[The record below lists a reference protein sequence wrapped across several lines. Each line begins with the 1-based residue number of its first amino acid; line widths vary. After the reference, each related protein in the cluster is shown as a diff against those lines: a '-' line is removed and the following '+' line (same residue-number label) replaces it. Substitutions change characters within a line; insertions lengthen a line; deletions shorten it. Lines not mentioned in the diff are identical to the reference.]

1 MQILAPNYARIGV
14 DVKFHPR
21 ERRRAI
27 PSPNTHPPRSARMA
41 ISTRDHYVTFGRR
54 EGDEDFPNS
63 LISGISTFLGARVVP
78 PVREDLVREGVKAGV
93 LGLPWE
99 HTNTC
104 RPGASYGPRSIRRA
118 TEHYLSYHGEFQ
130 VDLFDAL
137 GLADCGDISIV
148 PGNAKR
154 TFERAERCITEIYEA
169 GAFPI
174 ILGGDD
180 SCPIPVTSAMS
191 KLIDGKMGYIQMD
204 SHMDTA
210 ADVAGETLNH
220 ACPVSRTCEL
230 PNVDGRNIALV
241 GINGPL
247 NPRVERDY
255 VDRTGIQMITI
266 WDIDEWGID
275 KTIERILE
283 IAWDGTDGV
292 VLHTDLDVM
301 DQGYTTGV
309 TTPETGGLTPREVI
323 KMIRAFVRQGVE
335 AYVITECSSV
345 YDPANKSARV
355 ATRLAMDALGI
366 RANPEGTGRV

>member
-1 MQILAPNYARIGV
+1 LATG
-14 DVKFHPR
+14 
-21 ERRRAI
+21 
-27 PSPNTHPPRSARMA
+27 SGL
-41 ISTRDHYVTFGRR
+41 RDHYHTFGRL
-54 EGDEDFPNS
+54 EGEDDFPNS
-63 LISGISTFLGARVVP
+63 LISGISTFLGAQVIP
-78 PVREDLVREGVKAGV
+78 PVTEELKAANVKAAV

-104 RPGASYGPRSIRRA
+104 RPGASYGPRAIRRA

-130 VDLFDAL
+130 VDLFDEL
-137 GLADCGDISIV
+137 HLTDCGDVSIV
-148 PGNAKR
+148 PGNAQR
-154 TFERAERCITEIYEA
+154 TFERAERCITEIYNA

-174 ILGGDD
+174 VFGGDD

-210 ADVAGETLNH
+210 EDVAGERLNH
-220 ACPVSRTCEL
+220 ACPVSRAAEL
-230 PNVDGRNIALV
+230 MDPRNLALV

-247 NPRVERDY
+247 NPRKEREY

-275 KTIERILE
+275 KTVERILE

-309 TTPETGGLTPREVI
+309 TTPECGGLSPREVI
-323 KMIRAFVRQGVE
+323 KMIRAFVREGVE
-335 AYVITECSSV
+335 AYVITECSPV
-345 YDPANKSARV
+345 YDPANKAARV
-355 ATRLAMDALGI
+355 AVRLAMDALGI
-366 RANPEGTGRV
+366 RANPDGTGRV

>member
-1 MQILAPNYARIGV
+1 M
-14 DVKFHPR
+14 
-21 ERRRAI
+21 
-27 PSPNTHPPRSARMA
+27 
-41 ISTRDHYVTFGRR
+41 TFGRR

-63 LISGISTFLGARVVP
+63 LISGISTFLGAPVVP
-78 PVREDLVREGVKAGV
+78 PVREQLERAGVKAGV

-137 GLADCGDISIV
+137 DLTDCGDVSIV

-174 ILGGDD
+174 VLGGDD

-210 ADVAGETLNH
+210 DDVAGRDGSTTP
-220 ACPVSRTCEL
+220 APSAARAEL
-230 PNVDGRNIALV
+230 PNVDPRNIALV

-247 NPRVERDY
+247 NPRVEREY

-283 IAWDGTDGV
+283 VAWDGTDGV

-309 TTPETGGLTPREVI
+309 TTPECGGLTPREVI

-345 YDPANKSARV
+345 YDPANKAARV
-355 ATRLAMDALGI
+355 ATRLALDALGV
-366 RANPEGTGRV
+366 RANPQGTGRV

>member
-1 MQILAPNYARIGV
+1 MTPAAQ
-14 DVKFHPR
+14 
-21 ERRRAI
+21 
-27 PSPNTHPPRSARMA
+27 
-41 ISTRDHYVTFGRR
+41 DHYVTFGRR

-63 LISGISTFLGARVVP
+63 LISGISTFLGAQVLP
-78 PVREDLVREGVKAGV
+78 PVRERLEEAGVKAAV

-137 GLADCGDISIV
+137 NLTDCGDVSIV

-174 ILGGDD
+174 VLGGDD
-180 SCPIPVTSAMS
+180 SCPIPVTGAMS

-210 ADVAGETLNH
+210 ADVAGEQLNH
-220 ACPVSRTCEL
+220 ACPVSRTAEL
-230 PNVDGRNIALV
+230 PNVDPTNIALM

-247 NPRVERDY
+247 NPRVEREY

-275 KTIERILE
+275 KTIERVLE
-283 IAWDGTDGV
+283 IAWNGTDGV

-301 DQGYTTGV
+301 DQGFTSGV
-309 TTPETGGLTPREVI
+309 TTPECGGLTPRAVI

-345 YDPANKSARV
+345 YDQANKAARV
-355 ATRLAMDALGI
+355 ATRLAMDALGV
-366 RANPEGTGRV
+366 RANPAGTGRV

>member
-1 MQILAPNYARIGV
+1 
-14 DVKFHPR
+14 
-21 ERRRAI
+21 
-27 PSPNTHPPRSARMA
+27 MA
-41 ISTRDHYVTFGRR
+41 VSSRDHYVTFGRR

-63 LISGISTFLGARVVP
+63 LISGISTFLGARVLP
-78 PVREDLVREGVKAGV
+78 PVREELERAGVKAAV

-99 HTNTC
+99 GTNTC

-137 GLADCGDISIV
+137 GLADCGDVSIV
-148 PGNAKR
+148 PGNAQR
-154 TFERAERCITEIYEA
+154 TFERAERCIAEIYEA

-174 ILGGDD
+174 VFGGDD

-210 ADVAGETLNH
+210 EDVAGERLNH
-220 ACPVSRTCEL
+220 ACPVSRTAEL
-230 PNVDGRNIALV
+230 PNVDPRNVALV

-247 NPRVERDY
+247 NPRVEREY
-255 VDRTGIQMITI
+255 VDRSGIQMITI

-283 IAWDGTDGV
+283 ISWNGTDGV

-301 DQGYTTGV
+301 DQGFTTGV
-309 TTPETGGLTPREVI
+309 TTPECGGLTPREVI

-355 ATRLAMDALGI
+355 ATRLALDALGM
-366 RANPEGTGRV
+366 RANPQGTGRV